1 MTRRTFLS
9 LFPGLAVAG
18 GCQLSKDT
26 TAPHTPWYDPFEV
39 FGSSPDAVV
48 LMTSLIDRPG
58 GDPYLNDGLWAS
70 ADKPLPHETAA
81 LLAENGIRV
90 GVISGIPPAEFSA
103 LVTSDKSTTARR
115 LNLRRL
121 NEPKVLPILGPVEAL
136 EYSVLSGLK
145 ADRVGVSVAG
155 AECGFEV
162 TPAPADD
169 DRVTISFKPQVQ
181 HGPRQSWIKA
191 AADGSGFA
199 WDNRKPLEDYPAL
212 ACSVTLEKSDYL
224 IVGATDKPAGT
235 IGEAFFFAKEPGR
248 IRQRVLV
255 VRASR
260 GGPVDAGIAD
270 AAPRPTRSVAA
281 RAAER

>member
-9 LFPGLAVAG
+9 LFPCLAAAS
-18 GCQLSKDT
+18 GCWLSKET
-26 TAPHTPWYDPFEV
+26 TTPRKPWYDPFEV
-39 FGSSPDAVV
+39 FGASPDAVV

-58 GDPYLNDGLWAS
+58 GDPYLTDGLWSS

-103 LVTSDKSTTARR
+103 LITSEKATTARR

-121 NEPKVLPILGPVEAL
+121 NEPKVLAVLGPVEGL
-136 EYSVLSGLK
+136 EYSVLPELK
-145 ADRVGVSVAG
+145 ADRIGVSVAG

-162 TPAPADD
+162 TPTAATGE
-169 DRVTISFKPQVQ
+169 RVALTFKPQVQ
-181 HGPRQSWIKA
+181 HGQRQSWIKA
-191 AADGSGFA
+191 AADGTGFA
-199 WDNRKPLEDYPAL
+199 WDNRKSLEDYPAL
-212 ACSVTLEKSDYL
+212 ACTVTLNKGDYL

-235 IGEAFFFAKEPGR
+235 LGEAFFFAKEPGR
-248 IRQRVLV
+248 VRQRVLV

-260 GGPVDAGIAD
+260 GGAADPGIAD
-270 AAPRPTRSVAA
+270 AAPSPSRAVAA
-281 RAAER
+281 RVVER